1 MMPASRRPPPQ
12 DADELEASLGRS
24 LAETERLNR
33 PGHRA
38 GLQTRETVRRQ
49 TRGGRGGAGR
59 RRAFAIAILI
69 LLAMIGLV
77 GLLVR
82 LGPG

>member
-1 MMPASRRPPPQ
+1 MMSASRRQAPQ
-12 DADELEASLGRS
+12 ETDEIEGSLGRS
-24 LAETERLNR
+24 LAETEWLNR

-38 GLQTRETVRRQ
+38 GLQAREVVRRQ
-49 TRGGRGGAGR
+49 THTGRGGAGR

-82 LGPG
+82 LGTG